1 MVLKDK
7 VVFLLTFC
15 EAKQWITFN
24 PAEVF
29 NSKYSDYSFIVLDNG
44 NQPEMEQKL
53 EILLLNQ

>member
-15 EAKQWITFN
+15 EAQQWIAFN
-24 PAEVF
+24 PAEIF

-44 NQPEMEQKL
+44 NQS
-53 EILLLNQ
+53 